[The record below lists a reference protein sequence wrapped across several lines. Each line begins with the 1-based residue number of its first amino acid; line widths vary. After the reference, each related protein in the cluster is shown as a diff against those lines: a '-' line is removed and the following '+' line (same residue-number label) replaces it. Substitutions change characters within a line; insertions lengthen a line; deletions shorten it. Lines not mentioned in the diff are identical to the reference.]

1 MSINDRLG
9 SRNQPAVCLTS
20 KPKADFP
27 SCTCIPHIRRIRPL
41 GCKVCLRYCPVIRGR
56 ENAETNGNRGRH
68 AWCSGPNLA
77 LHRFPGGGCRYT
89 APDVQTLAQAIA
101 AKATVAP
108 TWILVGAIVLLAVGC
123 VSVVVGYKRF
133 GALALLA
140 FLVLTTYLF
149 HGFTFWNVINNQA
162 RHDHI
167 IYLVMNLSIMG
178 AMLLIVVNGAGQ
190 MSLDGKRR

>member
-1 MSINDRLG
+1 MRKSMGIVGGVLG
-9 SRNQPAVCLTS
+9 VLGRILLCTVFLAAAV
-20 KPKADFP
+20 
-27 SCTCIPHIRRIRPL
+27 
-41 GCKVCLRYCPVIRGR
+41 G
-56 ENAETNGNRGRH
+56 
-68 AWCSGPNLA
+68 
-77 LHRFPGGGCRYT
+77 YT
-89 APDVQTLAQAIA
+89 APDVQTLAQTIA

-108 TWILVGAIVLLAVGC
+108 TWVLIGAIIVLAIGS
-123 VSVVVGYKRF
+123 VSVVVGYKARF
-133 GALALLA
+133 GALALLM

-149 HGFTFWNVINNQA
+149 HGFTFWNVVNTQA